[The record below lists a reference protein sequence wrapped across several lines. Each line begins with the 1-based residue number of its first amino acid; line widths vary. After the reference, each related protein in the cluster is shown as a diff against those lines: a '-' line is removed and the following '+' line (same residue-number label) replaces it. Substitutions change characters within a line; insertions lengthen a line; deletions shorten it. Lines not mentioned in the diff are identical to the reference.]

1 MKKILRLSLLVL
13 SMLYLFPLDIMAAGP
28 PAVGGTLPA
37 FTLPQPGSTAGR
49 DYLGLDSR
57 GNFTV
62 PDIKA
67 KVVLIEIL
75 SMYCP
80 FCQKEAP
87 EVNKLYEAIEG
98 NPGYRGNIKLIGI
111 GVGNSAY
118 ELEVFR
124 KRYNVPFPLFPDAD
138 FALHKLFGETRT
150 PYFIAVRINEDRT
163 HKVVYSKAG
172 SLGEVKSFIENIA
185 KLSGLK

>member
-1 MKKILRLSLLVL
+1 MKKIICLALLALSTILL
-13 SMLYLFPLDIMAAGP
+13 YPLETIAASP

-37 FTLPQPGSTAGR
+37 FTLPQPGSNAER
-49 DYLGLDSR
+49 DYLGLRSR

-98 NPGYRGNIKLIGI
+98 NPGYKGNIKLIGI

-138 FALHKLFGETRT
+138 FTLHKLLGETRT
-150 PYFIAVRINEDRT
+150 PYFIAVRINEDGT
-163 HKVVYSKAG
+163 HKVIYSKAG
-172 SLGEVKSFIENIA
+172 SLGEIKPFIENISRLA
-185 KLSGLK
+185 GLK

>member
-1 MKKILRLSLLVL
+1 MKRGFWLSLLVL
-13 SMLYLFPLDIMAAGP
+13 STLLLSSPSIMAAGP
-28 PAVGGTLPA
+28 PPVGGTLPD
-37 FTLPQPGSTAGR
+37 FTLPIPGSSAER
-49 DYLGLDSR
+49 DYLGLSSR

-67 KVVLIEIL
+67 KVVLIEVL

-87 EVNKLYEAIEG
+87 IVNQLYQAVEG
-98 NPGYRGNIKLIGI
+98 NPGYKGKIKLIGI

-118 ELEVFR
+118 ELDVFR

-138 FALHKLFGETRT
+138 FTLHKLLGETRT

-172 SLGEVKSFIENIA
+172 SLGEVTAFIETLA
-185 KLSGLK
+185 KLGGLK

>member
-1 MKKILRLSLLVL
+1 MKQVFWLSLLVL
-13 SMLYLFPLDIMAAGP
+13 STLLLSPLDMRAAGP
-28 PAVGGTLPA
+28 PPVGGTLPD
-37 FTLPQPGSTAGR
+37 FTLPLPGSSTER
-49 DYLGLDSR
+49 DYLGLSSR

-67 KVVLIEIL
+67 KVVLIEVL

-87 EVNKLYEAIEG
+87 IVNRLYEAIEG
-98 NPGYRGNIKLIGI
+98 NPGHKGKIKLIGI

-118 ELEVFR
+118 ELDVFR

-138 FALHKLFGETRT
+138 FTLHKQLGETRT

-172 SLGEVKSFIENIA
+172 SLGEVTPFIENLV

>member
-1 MKKILRLSLLVL
+1 MKKVVWLSLLVL
-13 SMLYLFPLDIMAAGP
+13 STILSPLDTMAAGP
-28 PAVGGTLPA
+28 PAVGGTLPN
-37 FTLPQPGSTAGR
+37 FTLPQPGSSAER
-49 DYLGLDSR
+49 DYLGISSR
-57 GNFTV
+57 GNFSV

-87 EVNKLYEAIEG
+87 IVNKLYEAIEG
-98 NPGYRGNIKLIGI
+98 NPRYRGEIKMIGI

-118 ELEVFR
+118 ELDVFR

-138 FALHKLFGETRT
+138 FMLHKLLGETRT
-150 PYFIAVRINEDRT
+150 PYFIAVRINDDRT

-172 SLGEVKSFIENIA
+172 SLGEVTPFIENIA
-185 KLSGLK
+185 KLAGLK